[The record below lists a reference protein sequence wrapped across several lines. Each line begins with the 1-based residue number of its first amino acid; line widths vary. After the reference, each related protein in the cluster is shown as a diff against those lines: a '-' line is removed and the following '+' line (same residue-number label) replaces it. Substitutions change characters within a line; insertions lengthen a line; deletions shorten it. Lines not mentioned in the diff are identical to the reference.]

1 MTLFVVGGAGG
12 SRFGKDVGMGGN
24 ERIVALEASDPRQVG
39 RYRIVGRLGAGGM
52 GRVYLGRSPGG
63 RPVAVKVVRPELAE
77 EPGFAKR
84 FAREVTTARRV
95 NGFFTAAV
103 VDADPEGD
111 PAWLAT
117 AYMPGPSVAE
127 AVEAHGAWPAAA
139 VRALGA
145 GVVEALEDIHRVGLV
160 HRDLK
165 PSNVLLAADGPRVI
179 DFGISLVSE
188 ASALTA
194 TGLTVGTPGF
204 MSPEQ
209 LTSGSVGP
217 PSDVF
222 SLGALLA
229 YVATGRGPFGEG
241 SAHALLFRI
250 VYEEPDLSGVPD
262 SLSPLIAACLAKKP
276 DDRPGLDALLQQ
288 LAFDEY
294 DAAGWLPTAVAAD
307 LADRG
312 EAHAAFPPL
321 PATPPPPV
329 TSARVPSPAR
339 PAPSPLPPVPASTPP
354 QWPPTELDDPSV
366 RRPRPVHSAPTST
379 APPSSSRTTMAGAAS
394 APGGSTGRLHA
405 LAPGLYCLL
414 PAVAWLIG
422 WKSKLYIDPDD
433 PYALWSENTGIT
445 LVIALVGVALA
456 LHAETT
462 ARLLSPGQSRTLRIL
477 GWSLAVTVSVWVL
490 KVLFLNML
498 ALPLAIAILVATT
511 TMRYR
516 RRRRTR
522 PVVR

>member
-1 MTLFVVGGAGG
+1 MGG
-12 SRFGKDVGMGGN
+12 S
-24 ERIVALEASDPRQVG
+24 ERVEGLEASDPRQVG

-84 FAREVTTARRV
+84 FAREVTAARRV

-103 VDADPEGD
+103 VDADPQGD

-127 AVEAHGAWPAAA
+127 AVETHGAWPAAA

-209 LTSGSVGP
+209 LTNASMGP

-229 YVATGRGPFGEG
+229 YTATGRGPFGEG
-241 SAHALLFRI
+241 SVHALLFRI

-276 DDRPGLDALLQQ
+276 EDRPGLDALLHQ

-321 PATPPPPV
+321 PVTPPPP
-329 TSARVPSPAR
+329 TASPGEVPAPAR
-339 PAPSPLPPVPASTPP
+339 PAQPPLPPVPASTAP

-366 RRPRPVHSAPTST
+366 RRPPPEGRSVHSAPTST
-379 APPSSSRTTMAGAAS
+379 APSSSSRARAASAGAAEG
-394 APGGSTGRLHA
+394 PGRATGRLHA

-414 PAVAWLIG
+414 PALAWLIG

-433 PYALWSENTGIT
+433 PYALWSENTAIT
-445 LVIALVGVALA
+445 LVIALVGIALT

-462 ARLLSPGQSRTLRIL
+462 ARLLPPGQSRTLRIL
-477 GWSLAVTVSVWVL
+477 GWSLAVTVSVWIL
-490 KVLFLNML
+490 KVLFLSLL
-498 ALPLAIAILVATT
+498 ALPLAITILVTTT
-511 TMRYR
+511 TMRYKL
-516 RRRRTR
+516 RRRTR
-522 PVVR
+522 ATAR